1 MVKARKIKQRGGSL
15 HSVEQSGGF
24 HLSQTTLLLIL
35 AGSIVICGIFIYLAF
50 QNRGDINIKL
60 EMPASGSSGS
70 ASSKGNA
77 ATSTQWL
84 PRGSSSNVPPAPERQ
99 YQPPPDFNT
108 AGSVF
113 NFPTQGY
120 AESFQQVGLLVTPG
134 GSALSSNPERTL
146 VPLYGRRTM
155 ASRNKWNYYTRTD
168 GLNPVQ
174 VPIQYKNRDCDDDNG
189 CDEIYD
195 GDEVSV
201 PAQGQTFKANIYRQK
216 SLVYNPFTG

>member
-1 MVKARKIKQRGGSL
+1 MVKARKIKQRGGAL

-24 HLSQTTLLLIL
+24 QLSQTTLLLIL

-60 EMPASGSSGS
+60 EMPGSSNSPNSGT
-70 ASSKGNA
+70 AGK
-77 ATSTQWL
+77 ATPSTQWL
-84 PRGSSSNVPPAPERQ
+84 PRGSGSNVPPAPERQ

-120 AESFQQVGLLVTPG
+120 AESFQQVGLLVTQG

-155 ASRNKWNYYTRTD
+155 ASRNKLNCYTLTH
-168 GLNPVQ
+168 GLNPVPL
-174 VPIQYKNRDCDDDNG
+174 PIQYKNRDCDDDNG

-195 GDEVSV
+195 GDDVGV
-201 PAQGQTFKANIYRQK
+201 PAQGQTYKANIYRQK

>member
-1 MVKARKIKQRGGSL
+1 MVKARKFKQRGGFMS
-15 HSVEQSGGF
+15 EQPGSF
-24 HLSQTTLLLIL
+24 HLSQTTLMLIL
-35 AGSIVICGIFIYLAF
+35 AASVVICGLFIYLAF

-60 EMPASGSSGS
+60 EMPSSGS
-70 ASSKGNA
+70 TA
-77 ATSTQWL
+77 AKAAVPQQWL
-84 PRGSSSNVPPAPERQ
+84 PRGAGSSVPPAPERQ

-120 AESFQQVGLLVTPG
+120 AESFQQVGLLVAPG
-134 GSALSSNPERTL
+134 GSPLSANPERTL

-174 VPIQYKNRDCDDDNG
+174 VPIRYKNRDCDDDNG

-195 GDEVSV
+195 GDEVSS

>member
-1 MVKARKIKQRGGSL
+1 
-15 HSVEQSGGF
+15 
-24 HLSQTTLLLIL
+24 
-35 AGSIVICGIFIYLAF
+35 
-50 QNRGDINIKL
+50 
-60 EMPASGSSGS
+60 MPASGSSGS
-70 ASSKGNA
+70 GPSVKSAP
-77 ATSTQWL
+77 STQWL
-84 PRGSSSNVPPAPERQ
+84 PRGSGSTVPPAPERQ

-120 AESFQQVGLLVTPG
+120 AESFQQVGLLVTQG

-195 GDEVSV
+195 GDEVGV

-216 SLVYNPFTG
+216 SLVYNPFTGQG

>member
-1 MVKARKIKQRGGSL
+1 MVKARKFKQRGGFMS
-15 HSVEQSGGF
+15 EQPGGF
-24 HLSQTTLLLIL
+24 HLSQTTLMLIL
-35 AGSIVICGIFIYLAF
+35 AASVVICGLFVYLAF

-60 EMPASGSSGS
+60 EMPGSGSSTQT
-70 ASSKGNA
+70 ATKA
-77 ATSTQWL
+77 AVSQQWL
-84 PRGSSSNVPPAPERQ
+84 PRGAGSSVPPAPERQ

-120 AESFQQVGLLVTPG
+120 AESFQQVGLLVAPG
-134 GSALSSNPERTL
+134 GSPLSANPERTL

-174 VPIQYKNRDCDDDNG
+174 VPIRYKNRDCDDDNG

-195 GDEVSV
+195 GDEVSS

>member
-1 MVKARKIKQRGGSL
+1 MVKARKFKQRGGFMS
-15 HSVEQSGGF
+15 EQPGGF
-24 HLSQTTLLLIL
+24 HLSQTTLMLIL
-35 AGSIVICGIFIYLAF
+35 AGSVVICGLFVYLAF

-60 EMPASGSSGS
+60 EMPGGGSST
-70 ASSKGNA
+70 KA
-77 ATSTQWL
+77 AVPQQWL
-84 PRGSSSNVPPAPERQ
+84 PRGGGNSVPPAPERQ

-120 AESFQQVGLLVTPG
+120 AESFQQVGLLVAPG
-134 GSALSSNPERTL
+134 GSPLSANPERTL

-174 VPIQYKNRDCDDDNG
+174 VPIRYKNRDCDDDNG

-195 GDEVSV
+195 GDEVSS

>member
-24 HLSQTTLLLIL
+24 QLSQTTLLLIL
-35 AGSIVICGIFIYLAF
+35 AASIVICGVFIYLAF

-60 EMPASGSSGS
+60 EMPAGSSGS
-70 ASSKGNA
+70 AASKGNA
-77 ATSTQWL
+77 ATSTQWM
-84 PRGSSSNVPPAPERQ
+84 PRGSSSNVPPAPERH
-99 YQPPPDFNT
+99 YQSPPDFNT

-120 AESFQQVGLLVTPG
+120 AESFQQVGLLVAPG
-134 GSALSSNPERTL
+134 GSPLSSNPERTL

>member
-1 MVKARKIKQRGGSL
+1 MVKARKFKQRGGFMS
-15 HSVEQSGGF
+15 EQPGSF
-24 HLSQTTLLLIL
+24 HLSQTTLMLIL
-35 AGSIVICGIFIYLAF
+35 AASVVISGLFVYLAF

-60 EMPASGSSGS
+60 EMPGTPTAT
-70 ASSKGNA
+70 KA
-77 ATSTQWL
+77 AVLQQWL
-84 PRGSSSNVPPAPERQ
+84 PRGAGSSVPPAPERQ

-134 GSALSSNPERTL
+134 GSPLSANPERTL

-174 VPIQYKNRDCDDDNG
+174 VPIRYKNRDCDDDNG

-195 GDEVSV
+195 GDEVSS

>member
-1 MVKARKIKQRGGSL
+1 MVKARKFKQRGGFMS
-15 HSVEQSGGF
+15 EQPGGF
-24 HLSQTTLLLIL
+24 HLSQTTLMLIL
-35 AGSIVICGIFIYLAF
+35 AASVVICGLFVYLAF

-60 EMPASGSSGS
+60 EMPGGS
-70 ASSKGNA
+70 AV
-77 ATSTQWL
+77 ATKAPTPQQWL
-84 PRGSSSNVPPAPERQ
+84 PRGGGSSVPPAPERH

-120 AESFQQVGLLVTPG
+120 AESFQQVGLLVAPG
-134 GSALSSNPERTL
+134 GSPLSANPERTL
-146 VPLYGRRTM
+146 VPLDGRRTM

-174 VPIQYKNRDCDDDNG
+174 VPIRYKNRDCDDDNG

-195 GDEVSV
+195 GDEVSS

-216 SLVYNPFTG
+216 SLVYNPFTGQG